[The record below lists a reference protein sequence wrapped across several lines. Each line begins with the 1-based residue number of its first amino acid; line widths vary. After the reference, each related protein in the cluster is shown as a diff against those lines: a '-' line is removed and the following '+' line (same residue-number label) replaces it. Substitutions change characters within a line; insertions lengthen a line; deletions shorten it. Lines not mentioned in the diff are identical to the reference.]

1 MSILIC
7 LMKKLTTKVHAYLSD
22 GALAPDGLVDR
33 DIMDATINEA
43 REREGIRRSLARRNF
58 RFSLNEPGENELAGW
73 RP

>member
-22 GALAPDGLVDR
+22 RALAPDGLVDR

-43 REREGIRRSLARRNF
+43 REHEGISLSLITKK
-58 RFSLNEPGENELAGW
+58 FSIFT
-73 RP
+73 